1 MNLDYFFSGL
11 DTQAYKYMGC
21 HKHGNG
27 VEFYLWAPH
36 ARHVEVFMSKDD
48 FKVFYPLERIDNRGI
63 WHLIIENCECIY
75 SYRYRITCQDGSII
89 EKSDPYAFYSER
101 RPANASVMYD
111 LSQYQFTDKK
121 YMDNRSFSYQKPM
134 NIYEVHVNG
143 FKHDGE
149 LTTYRE
155 LKEELIPYVKQMG
168 YTHIEMMPIVE
179 YPFDGSWGY
188 QATGFLSATS
198 RYGTPWDLMD
208 FVNECHLNDIGV
220 ILDVAYVHFATD
232 AYGLVKF
239 DGQACY
245 EYKDNKRAKSQ
256 WGSYQFDLGSGP
268 VISYLMSSANIFL
281 TEYHFDGLRMDAV
294 SNIIFFDGNK
304 KIGTNESGLS
314 FVKRFNYSIKKEHPD
329 VVLIAE
335 DSTDFEKVTVPTE
348 YDGLGFDYKWDLGWM
363 NDTLDYY
370 SMDPEFRPYHHNQLT
385 FSMAYF
391 YYEKFI
397 LPLSHDEVV
406 HSKKTIV
413 DKMWGDY
420 ETKFAQCRN
429 LFLYMFSHPGKK
441 LNFLGNDI
449 GMFREFDETRGLDWD
464 LLKYPMHDSFNRF
477 FRDLCQIYSTYKA
490 FSCYDYDPLSFK
502 WIDADNYKQCVYTYA
517 RYDEDY
523 CFVVV
528 LNMKPI
534 SYTNY
539 KIGVPLEGTYTELIN
554 SEKDIYSGC
563 NMCNFKPIK
572 SKKIKAH
579 GLPNSITIDLAP
591 YAGIIFSTKVKKKAI
606 CLEDPNEIESVKS
619 A

>member
-36 ARHVEVFMSKDD
+36 AKRVEVFMSKDD
-48 FKVFYPLERIDNRGI
+48 FKVFYDLNKIDNRGI
-63 WHLIIENCECIY
+63 WHLIIDNCECIY
-75 SYRYRITCQDGSII
+75 SYRYRITCQNGNIV

-111 LSQYQFTDKK
+111 LSQYKFTDDK
-121 YMDNRSFSYQKPM
+121 YMENRKFSYQKPM

-143 FKHDGE
+143 FKHESE
-149 LTTYRE
+149 LTTYRQ

-168 YTHIEMMPIVE
+168 YNYIEMMPIVE

-208 FVNECHLNDIGV
+208 FINECHLNDIGV
-220 ILDVAYVHFATD
+220 LLDVAYVHFATD
-232 AYGLVKF
+232 SYGLENF
-239 DGQACY
+239 DGEACY
-245 EYKDNKRAKSQ
+245 EYKDKKRAKSQ

-281 TEYHFDGLRMDAV
+281 NEYHFDGLRMDAV

-304 KIGTNESGLS
+304 KIGENASGIS

-329 VVLIAE
+329 VILIAE
-335 DSTDFEKVTVPTE
+335 DSTDYEKVTVPTE

-370 SMDPEFRPYHHNQLT
+370 SMDPEFRQYHHNQLT

-413 DKMWGDY
+413 DKMWGTY
-420 ETKFAQCRN
+420 EEKFAQCRN
-429 LFLYMFSHPGKK
+429 LYLYMFTHPGKK

-477 FRDLCQIYSTYKA
+477 FRDLCQIYLTYKA

-502 WIDADNYKQCVYTYA
+502 WIDADNYKQSVYVYT
-517 RYDEDY
+517 RYDEDH

-539 KIGVPLEGTYTELIN
+539 KIGVPIEGTYAELIN

-572 SKKIKAH
+572 SRKIKSH

-591 YAGIIFSTKVKKKAI
+591 YAGIIFSTKIKKKADT
-606 CLEDPNEIESVKS
+606 LEKPKTIKS
-619 A
+619 IKCA